1 MAVLSLP
8 QFDRLFPFFICFDEA
23 LHIVSMGRSLKKLLP
38 PAETTGPLFAR
49 FELLRPALKDLR
61 FATLMQ
67 RAGNLVV
74 LALRSGSLKLKGE
87 VLPLGEGQGQ
97 GQGDGQGDGQGQ
109 GGLFVGTPWVKDWA
123 ELQSTGIVLKDL
135 AVHDPT
141 ADLLIALKSMQTSVE
156 DATRITEQLRQEA
169 AQRESLVQELE
180 AQVRLIEQQ
189 RQALHA
195 LSAPILRLWEGM
207 LAVPLIGHVDE
218 DRAAHLSERLLQAV
232 SEQRARF
239 VILDVTGVE
248 ALSNETARHLLQ
260 LLAAISLIGATGLI
274 SGIRAALAKTM
285 VPLDLQ
291 LSHVQ
296 TFATLKDALTH
307 CLPKLTQTGWKGL
320 A

>member
-1 MAVLSLP
+1 
-8 QFDRLFPFFICFDEA
+8 
-23 LHIVSMGRSLKKLLP
+23 
-38 PAETTGPLFAR
+38 
-49 FELLRPALKDLR
+49 
-61 FATLMQ
+61 
-67 RAGNLVV
+67 
-74 LALRSGSLKLKGE
+74 
-87 VLPLGEGQGQ
+87 
-97 GQGDGQGDGQGQ
+97 
-109 GGLFVGTPWVKDWA
+109 
-123 ELQSTGIVLKDL
+123 
-135 AVHDPT
+135 
-141 ADLLIALKSMQTSVE
+141 
-156 DATRITEQLRQEA
+156 
-169 AQRESLVQELE
+169 
-180 AQVRLIEQQ
+180 
-189 RQALHA
+189 
-195 LSAPILRLWEGM
+195 M

-260 LLAAISLIGATGLI
+260 LLAAISLIGATGLL